1 MILTPEKDKF
11 VIKDWKTKQVYL
23 FDDFGVTTEDKVKIP
38 MLSGKKYLFDI
49 DSVKAITEARDDDK
63 YKESGW
69 FLLTIA
75 NPREVN

>member
-11 VIKDWKTKQVYL
+11 AIKDWKKLEVYL
-23 FDDFGVTTEDKVKIP
+23 FDEFGVVTQDKVQIK

-49 DSVKAITEARDDDK
+49 DTIKPLYEARTDDK

-69 FLLTIA
+69 FLLTLK
-75 NPREVN
+75 NQKEVN